1 MNKFNLNGVDY
12 KVVDSYVYQIDKLP
26 DGTKVI
32 IPCYK
37 GDSRVLDEFCRTR
50 DLKLYTRLKSIHA
63 YGNQE
68 GQRAK
73 TLKAQSK

>member
-1 MNKFNLNGVDY
+1 MKDKFNLNGVDY
-12 KVVDSYVYQIDKLP
+12 KVANGLVHRQSQGILD
-26 DGTKVI
+26 
-32 IPCYK
+32 PCYR
-37 GDSRVLDEFCRTR
+37 GDSRVLDEYCRTH
-50 DLKLYTRLKSIHA
+50 DLMLYIRPKGVHA